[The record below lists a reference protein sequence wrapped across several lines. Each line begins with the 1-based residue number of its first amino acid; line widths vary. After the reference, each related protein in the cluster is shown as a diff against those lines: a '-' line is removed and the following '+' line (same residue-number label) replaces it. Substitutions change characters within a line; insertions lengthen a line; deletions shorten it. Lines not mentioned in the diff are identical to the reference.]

1 MGGCGAVI
9 SDLQKRSVQAI
20 VNIFET
26 GRPLGDYG
34 QVTMLPGN
42 SGHLTYGR
50 SQTTLASGNL
60 FLLIRAYCR
69 DPAAQF
75 GEALTAFLG
84 RLEDTDFDLDH
95 NGAFR
100 DLLRAAG
107 DDPVM
112 RHAQDWFFDREF
124 WAPAVR
130 SAEFIGSETALGTAV
145 VYDSRIHG
153 SWHRMRDRTNES
165 HGPLSDV
172 GEKEWMVQ
180 YVQVRRDWLA
190 NHSNELLRKTV
201 YRMDALK
208 QLMDSK
214 NWGLD
219 LPLEIRGNV
228 IDESVLAGPPEC
240 ASTAIAEER
249 LLRLRTPFM
258 LGADVR
264 ALQEALVS
272 KGFGLDV
279 DGVFGPGTKT
289 AVVAFQAAEG
299 LMPDGIVGPASRSR
313 LGIDL

>member
-1 MGGCGAVI
+1 MIG
-9 SDLQKRSVQAI
+9 DLQKRSIQAI

-34 QVTMLPGN
+34 QVTLLSGD

-60 FLLIRAYCR
+60 FLLMSAYCQ
-69 DPAAQF
+69 DQAAQF
-75 GEALTAFLG
+75 GEALRAFLD
-84 RLEDTDFDLDH
+84 RLEDTDLSLDH
-95 NGAFR
+95 DSAFR
-100 DLLRAAG
+100 NLLREAG

-112 RHAQDWFFDREF
+112 RSTQDTFFDRVY
-124 WAPAVR
+124 WDPAVK
-130 SAEFIGSETALGTAV
+130 SADFIGSETALGTAV

-165 HGPLSDV
+165 KGPLSDL
-172 GEKEWMVQ
+172 GEKEWMAH

-208 QLMDSK
+208 QLMSTD
-214 NWGLD
+214 NWSLE
-219 LPLEIRGNV
+219 LPFNVRGNV
-228 IDESVLAGPPEC
+228 IDESVLSGDPVR
-240 ASTAIAEER
+240 ASAAVAEER
-249 LLRLRTPFM
+249 LLRLRTPFVQ
-258 LGADVR
+258 GSDVR
-264 ALQEALVS
+264 ELQEALVS

-279 DGVFGPGTKT
+279 DGVFGPVTKA
-289 AVVAFQAAEG
+289 AVVAFQTAEG
-299 LMPDGIVGPASRSR
+299 LTPDGIVGPASRSR